1 MGKSKTRKSSVSG
14 YMLTDAQLT
23 ELIEKSTVKATEKP
37 GQNPSSQTGATTPTG
52 SGGTGSDYP
61 SQGEAG
67 DSNGGGVELPI
78 ILFD

>member
-37 GQNPSSQTGATTPTG
+37 GQHENSSTGHG
-52 SGGTGSDYP
+52 KR
-61 SQGEAG
+61 Q
-67 DSNGGGVELPI
+67 
-78 ILFD
+78 

>member
-37 GQNPSSQTGATTPTG
+37 GQHKNS
-52 SGGTGSDYP
+52 
-61 SQGEAG
+61 
-67 DSNGGGVELPI
+67 SNGNGKRQ
-78 ILFD
+78 

>member
-37 GQNPSSQTGATTPTG
+37 GQWRSECSSKASSQMN
-52 SGGTGSDYP
+52 S
-61 SQGEAG
+61 
-67 DSNGGGVELPI
+67 
-78 ILFD
+78 